1 MKHHLSPLTILA
13 GAILFSTQSIAD
25 ERIQVTASRISL
37 PITASLNDV
46 IIIDRDAIEASAATS
61 LFEVLRGQ
69 AGLDLVR
76 RGGLG
81 QQFSLFVRGANSNQL
96 LVLIDGVE
104 VGSATLGSKALSDL
118 SLSQV
123 ERIELIKGP
132 RAALWGSKAMG
143 GVLQIFTREIDDFQF
158 AFGTGSNG
166 YNSFDIG
173 AGFQINRLEVQIL
186 ADEYDL
192 DGNDARFDQD
202 PDLDGSTRDN
212 LLIRAKWSP
221 AEGHTFNYLNQT
233 NEGLTEY
240 DTSFG
245 GDQLV
250 FDNSLDI
257 LEYQGR
263 FEGFNHALKLSR
275 QRDDSTIQGEGATP
289 FQFVTESDMIR
300 YQLDYQVNTEWQLGA
315 SVEKLDEDVSESGS
329 DYTVDKRTTNAA
341 HLYSHYQS
349 GAWLNEVALR
359 YTDIDGLASN
369 TSAHVGFG
377 YRLAQTQLLSINFGE
392 GFKAPTFND
401 LYFPFGGNPD
411 LAYETSESVDVT
423 YRQWF
428 DDGQYSVSVY
438 DNEVINLIQFV
449 PDEDGFF
456 SAVNVGKVN
465 LTGVDVAVDWQAWDL
480 AHQLSVSYVDAEDA
494 NTGQPLQLRA
504 SEQLSYLVNGQLA
517 GNEDLSYQVQLIY
530 TGERP
535 DFDFQSFSA
544 VDLDTNTEVHL
555 SGSYRVSDSWTI
567 QLRVDD
573 VFNTQAINTSGYR
586 PEGRTYNLFF
596 KYGS

>member
-1 MKHHLSPLTILA
+1 MNRHYIELSLIA
-13 GAILFSTQSIAD
+13 GAILSTSTHTAD

-46 IIIDRDAIEASAATS
+46 IIIDRDAIELSAATS

-143 GVLQIFTREIDDFQF
+143 GVLQIFTREVDDFQF
-158 AFGTGSNG
+158 GFGTGSDG
-166 YNSFDIG
+166 YNSFEIG
-173 AGFQINRLEVQIL
+173 TGFKINRLEVQIL
-186 ADEYDL
+186 ADQYDL

-202 PDLDGSTRDN
+202 ADLDGSDRDN
-212 LLIRAKWSP
+212 LMVRANWSP
-221 AEGHTFNYLNQT
+221 AEGHTFSFLNQM

-245 GDQLV
+245 GDELV
-250 FDNSLDI
+250 FDNSLEV
-257 LEYQGR
+257 LEYRGQ
-263 FEGFNHALKLSR
+263 FEGFNHAVKLSQ

-289 FQFVTESDMIR
+289 FRFVTESDMIR
-300 YQLDYQVNTEWQLGA
+300 YQMDYQVNTEWQLGA
-315 SVEKLDEDVSESGS
+315 SLEQLDEDVSESSS

-341 HLYSHYQS
+341 HLYSHYQT
-349 GAWLNEVALR
+349 GDWLNEVALR
-359 YTDIDGLASN
+359 YTDIDGLPSN
-369 TSAHVGFG
+369 TSTHIGFG
-377 YRLAQTQLLSINFGE
+377 YRLADNQLLSINFGE

-411 LAYETSESVDVT
+411 LTNETSESVDVT

-428 DDGQYSVSVY
+428 DEAQYSVSVY

-465 LTGVDVAVDWQAWDL
+465 LTGVDVAVDWQALDL
-480 AHQLSVSYVDAEDA
+480 SHQLGVSYVDAEDA
-494 NTGQPLQLRA
+494 NSGQPLQLRA
-504 SEQLSYLVNGQLA
+504 SEQLSYSLNGQLLDDA
-517 GNEDLSYQVQLIY
+517 LSYQVQLIY

-535 DFDFQSFSA
+535 DFDFQTFA
-544 VDLDTNTEVHL
+544 PIDLDANTEVHL
-555 SGSYRVSDSWTI
+555 SGSYQLSNSWSV

-573 VFNTQAINTSGYR
+573 LFNTQAINTSGYR
-586 PEGRTYNLFF
+586 PEGRTYKLFF
-596 KYGS
+596 KYKS

>member
-1 MKHHLSPLTILA
+1 MNHHYVQLSLIAGVIL
-13 GAILFSTQSIAD
+13 STSANIAD
-25 ERIQVTASRISL
+25 ERIQVSASRISL

-46 IIIDRDAIEASAATS
+46 IIIDRDAIQASAATS

-81 QQFSLFVRGANSNQL
+81 QQVSLFVRGANSNQL

-104 VGSATLGSKALSDL
+104 VGSATLGSKALADL

-143 GVLQIFTREIDDFQF
+143 GVLQIFTREVDDFQF
-158 AFGTGSNG
+158 GFGVGSDG
-166 YNSFDIG
+166 YNSFEIG
-173 AGFQINRLEVQIL
+173 TGFKINRLEVQIL
-186 ADEYDL
+186 ADQYDL

-202 PDLDGSTRDN
+202 SDLDGSDRDN
-212 LLIRAKWSP
+212 LMVRAKWSP
-221 AEGHTFNYLNQT
+221 AEGHTISYLNQM

-245 GDQLV
+245 GDELV
-250 FDNSLDI
+250 FDNSLDV
-257 LEYQGR
+257 LEYLGQY
-263 FEGFNHALKLSR
+263 EGFNHAIKLSK
-275 QRDDSTIQGEGATP
+275 QRDDSTSQGEGATP
-289 FQFVTESDMIR
+289 FQFVTESDMVR

-315 SVEKLDEDVSESGS
+315 SLEKLDEDVSESGS
-329 DYTVDKRTTNAA
+329 EYTVDKRTTNAA
-341 HLYSHYQS
+341 HLYSHYQT
-349 GAWLNEVALR
+349 GDWLNEVALR
-359 YTDIDGLASN
+359 YTDIDGLPSN
-369 TSAHVGFG
+369 TSTHIGLG
-377 YRLAQTQLLSINFGE
+377 YRPAKNQLLSINFGE

-411 LAYETSESVDVT
+411 LAYETSDSVEIT

-428 DDGQYSVSVY
+428 DDAQYSVSAY

-465 LTGVDVAVDWQAWDL
+465 LTGVDVALDWQAWNL
-480 AHQLSVSYVDAEDA
+480 SHQLSLSYVDAEDA
-494 NTGQPLQLRA
+494 NSGQPLQLRA
-504 SEQLSYLVNGQLA
+504 SEQLSYLVNGQLLS
-517 GNEDLSYQVQLIY
+517 NEDISYQIQLIY

-535 DFDFQSFSA
+535 DFDFQTFA
-544 VDLDTNTEVHL
+544 PIDLEANTEVHL
-555 SGSYRVSDSWTI
+555 SGSY
-567 QLRVDD
+567 QLSTRWSVQFRVDD
-573 VFNTQAINTSGYR
+573 LFNTQAINTSGYR
-586 PEGRTYNLFF
+586 PEGRTYKLFF
-596 KYGS
+596 KYKS